1 MNEPTGADKR
11 IQDTIKQSGE
21 IPRHV
26 AIIMD
31 GNGRWAEEKNRPRTF
46 GHREGVHSVR
56 DIVEAS
62 GQLGIKYLTL
72 YTFST
77 ENWRRPKTE
86 VAVLMKLLI
95 KSLRDETDKLHE
107 NNVRLQA
114 VGNLGVLPP
123 VVLRELQEG
132 IKKTRNNKLMTL
144 VLALSYS
151 GRWDILNSV
160 KNIASDFKLGK
171 INAGD
176 INEELFSDYLVTKEI
191 PDPDLLIRTGGD
203 FRISNFLLWESAYT
217 EFFFSKVY
225 WPDFRRKELYEAIKE
240 FQSRERRYG
249 MTTKQ
254 IKSSKKA
261 S

>member
-1 MNEPTGADKR
+1 MNEPTPADKR
-11 IQDTIKQSGE
+11 VQDALKHAGN
-21 IPRHV
+21 IPNHV

-31 GNGRWAEEKNRPRTF
+31 GNGRWAEERSRPRTF

-56 DIVEAS
+56 DIVESS

-77 ENWRRPKTE
+77 ENWRRPKAE
-86 VAVLMKLLI
+86 VAILMRLLI

-107 NNVRLQA
+107 NNVRLWA
-114 VGNLGVLPP
+114 IGDMSFLPQQ
-123 VVLRELQEG
+123 VMKELTDAME
-132 IKKTRNNKLMTL
+132 KTRNNKRMTL

-151 GRWDILNSV
+151 GRWDILNAV
-160 KNIASDFKLGK
+160 KEIASDFKKGT
-171 INAGD
+171 INKGE
-176 INEELFSDYLVTKEI
+176 INEKLFSNYLVTQGI
-191 PDPDLLIRTGGD
+191 PEPDLLIRTGGD
-203 FRISNFLLWESAYT
+203 YRISNFLLWECAYT
-217 EFFFSKVY
+217 EFYFSKVY
-225 WPDFRRKELYEAIKE
+225 WPDFRRNDLYDSIRE

>member
-1 MNEPTGADKR
+1 LKEPSVQDKK
-11 IQDTIKQSGE
+11 IQDKLKQSGE
-21 IPRHV
+21 IPGHV

-31 GNGRWAEEKNRPRTF
+31 GNGRWAQEKKKHRTF

-77 ENWRRPKTE
+77 ENWRRPKSEIT
-86 VAVLMKLLI
+86 VLMRLLI
-95 KSLRDETDKLHE
+95 KALRDETDKLHQ
-107 NNVRLQA
+107 NNVRLTA
-114 VGNLGVLPP
+114 VGDMSVLPDR
-123 VVLRELQEG
+123 VRHELNEAIQ
-132 IKKTRNNKLMTL
+132 KTRNNKLMTL

-151 GRWDILNSV
+151 GRWDILNAV
-160 KNIASDFKLGK
+160 RKIASDYKK
-171 INAGD
+171 SEINLDD
-176 INEELFSDYLVTKEI
+176 INEKLFGESLVTSDI

-217 EFFFSKVY
+217 EFYFDKHY
-225 WPDFRRKELYEAIKE
+225 WPEFRRGQLYEAVKE
-240 FQSRERRYG
+240 YQGRERRFG

-254 IKSSKKA
+254 IQKKN
-261 S
+261 